1 VSVTRLLVKDS
12 IEVRVLAVQEAK
24 HALFAGADGAAEDT
38 AGAPRRWV
46 IVGLASSHCCLL
58 HTPAHCRL
66 VWAWHYLTAGT
77 HVAAVPRCA
86 AELATTVESAVGH
99 EKLGEEDIEGL
110 LHTV

>member
-1 VSVTRLLVKDS
+1 MSVTRLLVKDS

-38 AGAPRRWV
+38 AGASICRALAPASLLWLFALSLPRAGWP
-46 IVGLASSHCCLL
+46 GG
-58 HTPAHCRL
+58 
-66 VWAWHYLTAGT
+66 YLTAGPT
-77 HVAAVPRCA
+77 HAAAAPRA